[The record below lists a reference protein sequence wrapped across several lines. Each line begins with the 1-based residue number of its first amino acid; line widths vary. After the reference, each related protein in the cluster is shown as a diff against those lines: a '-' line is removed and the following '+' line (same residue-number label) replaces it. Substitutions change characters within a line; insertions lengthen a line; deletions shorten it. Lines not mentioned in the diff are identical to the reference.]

1 MEEKK
6 TLGKFIQTKR
16 KEKNLSQKQL
26 ASMLYVTES
35 AVSKWERGISY
46 PDITM
51 ISGICSAL
59 EISEHELCTASEDYK
74 QRETERMAKSYIK
87 FKWTYTLICLACYLA
102 AIIPCFIVNI
112 VNEHRLSWF
121 FILLTSLMLTAS
133 IINVPVL
140 ANKNKGLITLG
151 CSFIS
156 LNLLLLSGC
165 IYSGGDWFIMA
176 FLSVL
181 MGCCY
186 IFMPF
191 ILKSELISKYVGNKK
206 GLICLTSYTMVTL
219 VEILYGTWK
228 YGEKADMI
236 SGLTTAIIIL
246 AIIWCIFLIIRY
258 TKFNGIL
265 KAGICSSIIGVVI
278 LAINFFFEK
287 IYNGDNEIYFITIND
302 RNYSSIVALCFLG
315 IGIIL
320 GIIGTTK
327 QIKLNK
333 K

>member
-26 ASMLYVTES
+26 AAMLYVTES

-74 QRETERMAKSYIK
+74 QRETERMAKSYVK
-87 FKWTYTLICLACYLA
+87 FKWTYTLICCACYLSA
-102 AIIPCFIVNI
+102 LIPCFISNI

-133 IINVPVL
+133 IINVPML
-140 ANKNKGLITLG
+140 ARKNKCLITLL
-151 CSFIS
+151 STFIS

-181 MGCCY
+181 MGFCY
-186 IFMPF
+186 VFMPF
-191 ILKSELISKYVGNKK
+191 ILKSEPLKQYIGNKK
-206 GLICLTSYTMVTL
+206 GLICLTSYTLVTIL
-219 VEILYGTWK
+219 EILYGTLK
-228 YGEKADMI
+228 YSEKADTI
-236 SGLTTAIIIL
+236 SGLTTVIIL
-246 AIIWCIFLIIRY
+246 FAIIWAIFLVIRY

-265 KAGICSSIIGVVI
+265 KAGICSSIIGTFILVI
-278 LAINFFFEK
+278 DFFLNK
-287 IYNGDNEIYFITIND
+287 IYTGDHKIYFLTINNID
-302 RNYSSIVALCFLG
+302 ISLYVALCFLG

-320 GIIGTTK
+320 AIIGITK
-327 QIKLNK
+327 HLKSNK
-333 K
+333 